1 MTTPTK
7 AKTKAQLQAAHD
19 EAKAAY
25 NKARA
30 AYDRA
35 GDAYY
40 GAIDALAAYKPKKK
54 AK

>member
-7 AKTKAQLQAAHD
+7 AKTKAQLQADFD

-40 GAIDALAAYKPKKK
+40 GAIAAYKPKEK